1 MDLNNHV
8 SPGPWRGTRER
19 MDLSRFTNV
28 WDMAK
33 YENVLEV
40 KDDGQICIVAL
51 NRPRKHNAMSESM
64 IYGLGDV
71 FANMPKHIRCVVL
84 YGNGR
89 SFCAGL
95 DLSEHQHR
103 EPFESVLFS
112 RDGHAAFEA
121 IRLGNRP
128 VVAALHGAVI
138 GGGFEMAA
146 CAHVR
151 VADTSAFFQ
160 LPEGRRGIY
169 IGGGGSV
176 RIRRIIGISR
186 MMEMLLTARKYDA
199 KAGESLGIAHY
210 VVPEGTGLGKA
221 LELAEQ
227 IAGNAKIVNYMIVQ
241 ALSHIND
248 MSAEDG
254 LFTEAVAQAMS
265 LTSPD
270 AKAGMQAFLE
280 KNKINF

>member
-1 MDLNNHV
+1 
-8 SPGPWRGTRER
+8 
-19 MDLSRFTNV
+19 MDLSKFTNV
-28 WDMAK
+28 WDMSK

-40 KDDGQICIVAL
+40 KDDGRICIVSL
-51 NRPRKHNAMSESM
+51 NRVVKHNAMSAPM

-71 FANMPKHIRCVVL
+71 FSNMPANIRCVVL
-84 YGNGR
+84 HGNGK

-112 RDGHAAFEA
+112 RDGHKAFEA
-121 IRLGNRP
+121 IRLGTLP
-128 VVAALHGAVI
+128 VIAALHGAVI
-138 GGGFEMAA
+138 GGGLEMAV

-151 VADTSAFFQ
+151 VADTTAFFQ

-176 RIRRIIGISR
+176 RIRRVLGVSR
-186 MMEMLLTARKYDA
+186 MIEMLLTARRYDA
-199 KAGESLGIAHY
+199 EAGERLGLAHY
-210 VVPEGTGLGKA
+210 VVPQGTALDKA
-221 LELAEQ
+221 MEIADD
-227 IAGNAKIVNYMIVQ
+227 IAGNAPIVNYLIINAM
-241 ALSHIND
+241 SHIND

-254 LFTEAVAQAMS
+254 LFTEAIAQAIS

-270 AKAGMQAFLE
+270 AKAGMEAFL
-280 KNKINF
+280 NKKKISF

>member
-1 MDLNNHV
+1 MN
-8 SPGPWRGTRER
+8 S
-19 MDLSRFTNV
+19 SRFSSI
-28 WDMAK
+28 WDMSK

-40 KDDGQICIVAL
+40 KDDGRICIVSL
-51 NRPRKHNAMSESM
+51 NRPPKHNAMSESM
-64 IYGLGDV
+64 IYGLGYV
-71 FANMPKHIRCVVL
+71 FESMPDNIRCVVL
-84 YGNGR
+84 NGNGKN
-89 SFCAGL
+89 FCAGL
-95 DLSEHQHR
+95 DLSQHKDR
-103 EPFESVLFS
+103 APFESLLFS
-112 RDGHAAFEA
+112 RSGHKAFEA

-151 VADTSAFFQ
+151 VADTTTFFQ

-176 RIRRIIGISR
+176 RIRRIIGVSR

-199 KAGESLGIAHY
+199 DAGERLGIAHY
-210 VVPEGTGLGKA
+210 VVPEGTALDRA
-221 LELAEQ
+221 LELADD
-227 IAGNAKIVNYMIVQ
+227 IAGNATIVNYMITH
-241 ALSHIND
+241 ALSHIDD

-270 AKAGMQAFLE
+270 AKAGMEAFL
-280 KNKINF
+280 NRRKIEF

>member
-1 MDLNNHV
+1 
-8 SPGPWRGTRER
+8 
-19 MDLSRFTNV
+19 MDLSKYSNV
-28 WDMAK
+28 WDMSK
-33 YENVLEV
+33 YEDVIEV
-40 KDDGQICIVAL
+40 KDDGRICIVSL
-51 NRPRKHNAMSESM
+51 NRPPKHNAMSESM
-64 IYGLGDV
+64 IYGLSHV
-71 FANMPKHIRCVVL
+71 FENMPDRIRCVVL
-84 YGNGR
+84 HGNGKN
-89 SFCAGL
+89 FCAGL
-95 DLSEHQHR
+95 DLSQHQHR

-112 RDGHAAFEA
+112 RYGHKAFEA
-121 IRLGNRP
+121 IRLGNCP

-151 VADTSAFFQ
+151 VADTTAYFQ

-176 RIRRIIGISR
+176 RIRRTIGISR

-199 KAGESLGIAHY
+199 EAGERLGIVHY
-210 VVPEGTGLGKA
+210 VVPESTAFEKA
-221 LELAEQ
+221 LELADD
-227 IAGNAKIVNYMIVQ
+227 IAGNARIVNYMITH

-254 LFTEAVAQAMS
+254 LFTESVAQAIS

-270 AKAGMQAFLE
+270 AKKGMEAFL
-280 KNKINF
+280 KRRKIDF

>member
-1 MDLNNHV
+1 MN
-8 SPGPWRGTRER
+8 S
-19 MDLSRFTNV
+19 SRFSNV
-28 WDMAK
+28 WDMSK
-33 YENVLEV
+33 YDNVLEV
-40 KDDGQICIVAL
+40 KDDGRICIVTL
-51 NRPRKHNAMSESM
+51 NRPPKHNAMSESM
-64 IYGLGDV
+64 IYGLGHV
-71 FANMPKHIRCVVL
+71 FGTMPDKIRCVVL
-84 YGNGR
+84 HGNGA

-103 EPFESVLFS
+103 EPFQSVLFS
-112 RDGHAAFEA
+112 RDGHKAFEA

-138 GGGFEMAA
+138 GGGFEMAV

-151 VADTSAFFQ
+151 VADTTAFFQ

-176 RIRRIIGISR
+176 RIRRVIGVSR
-186 MMEMLLTARKYDA
+186 MMDMLLTARKYDA
-199 KAGESLGIAHY
+199 EAGERLGIAHY
-210 VVPEGTGLGKA
+210 VVPQGTALDKA
-221 LELAEQ
+221 LGLADD
-227 IAGNAKIVNYMIVQ
+227 IAGNAPIVNYMITQ

-254 LFTEAVAQAMS
+254 LFTEAVAQAIS

-270 AKAGMQAFLE
+270 AKAGMEAFLNRRKVE
-280 KNKINF
+280 F

>member
-1 MDLNNHV
+1 MKL
-8 SPGPWRGTRER
+8 PKFE
-19 MDLSRFTNV
+19 NV
-28 WDMAK
+28 WDMSK
-33 YENVLEV
+33 YENVVEV
-40 KDDGQICIVAL
+40 RDDGRICVVAL
-51 NRPRKHNAMSESM
+51 NRPAKHNAMSESM
-64 IYGLGDV
+64 IYGLGHV
-71 FANMPKHIRCVVL
+71 FENMPEKIRCVVL
-84 YGNGR
+84 RGNGD

-103 EPFESVLFS
+103 EPFQSVLFS
-112 RDGHAAFEA
+112 RDGHKAFEA
-121 IRLGNRP
+121 IRLGKCP

-151 VADTSAFFQ
+151 VADTTAFFQ

-199 KAGESLGIAHY
+199 EAGERLGIAHY
-210 VVPEGTGLGKA
+210 VVPNGNALDKA
-221 LELAEQ
+221 LELADE
-227 IAGNAKIVNYMIVQ
+227 IASNAPIVNYMITQ

-254 LFTEAVAQAMS
+254 LFAEAVAQAIS

-270 AKAGMQAFLE
+270 AKAGMEAFL
-280 KNKINF
+280 NRRKINC

>member
-1 MDLNNHV
+1 
-8 SPGPWRGTRER
+8 
-19 MDLSRFTNV
+19 MDLSRFNNV
-28 WDMAK
+28 WDLSK
-33 YENVLEV
+33 YESVLEV
-40 KDDGQICIVAL
+40 RDDGRICIVSL
-51 NRPRKHNAMSESM
+51 NRPHKHNAMSESM
-64 IYGLGDV
+64 IYGLGHV
-71 FANMPKHIRCVVL
+71 FENMPDKIRCVVL
-84 YGNGR
+84 HGNGKN
-89 SFCAGL
+89 FCAGL
-95 DLSEHQHR
+95 DLSQHQHR

-112 RDGHAAFEA
+112 RYGHNAFEA

-146 CAHVR
+146 CAHAR
-151 VADTSAFFQ
+151 VVDTTAFFQ

-186 MMEMLLTARKYDA
+186 MTEMLLTARKYDA
-199 KAGESLGIAHY
+199 QAGERLGIAHY
-210 VVPEGTGLGKA
+210 VVPEGAALDKA
-221 LELAEQ
+221 LELADG
-227 IAGNAKIVNYMIVQ
+227 IAGNAPIVNYMITH

-254 LFTEAVAQAMS
+254 LFTEAVAQAIS

-270 AKAGMQAFLE
+270 AKAGMEAFL
-280 KNKINF
+280 NRRKIDF